1 MLPISSTPQTMPT
14 LIFTPRFTD
23 DSQALWKAAGELGW
37 TTERLGGW
45 RVPQHLRSL
54 PDPVLYGEALFGPAL
69 AEQLGIELLS
79 PPEDWLVRL
88 PQEHRKRVITLSTLG
103 AERGRADAAFIKP
116 PNDKSFPAGVYRGA
130 DLPAGY
136 AEDMPVLV
144 SEVVQWEM
152 EFRCF
157 VLDRRLC
164 TYSLY
169 SRHGELQRDAGFNSD
184 EAEDR
189 ELEAFVGALLADP
202 RVELPRAIVVDA
214 GYITGAGWA
223 CVELNA
229 AWGAGIYG
237 CDPTAALRVIEQA
250 SVTSLSVS

>member
-1 MLPISSTPQTMPT
+1 MPT

-23 DSQALWKAAGELGW
+23 DSQALWKAAGEMGW
-37 TTERLGGW
+37 TTERLSGW
-45 RVPQHLRSL
+45 RVPEHLRSL

-69 AEQLGIELLS
+69 AEQLGIGLLS
-79 PPEDWLVRL
+79 PAEDWLVRL
-88 PQEHRKRVITLSTLG
+88 PHEHRQRAITLSTLG

-116 PNDKSFPAGVYRGA
+116 PNDKSFPAGVYQGA
-130 DLPAGY
+130 ELPADY
-136 AEDMPVLV
+136 ADDMPVLV
-144 SEVVQWEM
+144 SEVVEWEK

-169 SRHGELQRDAGFNSD
+169 SRYGELQRDAGFQSD

-189 ELEAFVGALLADP
+189 ELEDFVGTLLADP
-202 RVELPRAIVVDA
+202 RVDLPRSIVVDV
-214 GYITGAGWA
+214 GFIQGAGWA

-237 CDPTAALRVIEQA
+237 CDPQAALRVIGQA
-250 SVTSLSVS
+250 SVKLLPSS

>member
-1 MLPISSTPQTMPT
+1 MPT

-23 DSQALWKAAGELGW
+23 DSQALWKAAGEMGW
-37 TTERLGGW
+37 ATERLAGW
-45 RVPQHLRSL
+45 RVPGHLRQV

-69 AEQLGIELLS
+69 AEQLGIELIN

-88 PQEHRKRVITLSTLG
+88 PFEHKKRLITLGTLG
-103 AERGRADAAFIKP
+103 SERRRSAPAFIKP
-116 PNDKSFPAGVYRGA
+116 PNDKSFAAGIYRGT
-130 DLPAGY
+130 DLPADY
-136 AEDMPVLV
+136 PDDMPVLV
-144 SEVVQWEM
+144 SEVVEWEK

-169 SRHGELQRDAGFNSD
+169 SRRGELQRDQGFESE

-189 ELEAFVGALLADP
+189 ELEAFIGRLLADP
-202 RVELPRAIVVDA
+202 RVDLPPAVVIDV
-214 GYITGAGWA
+214 GCITGAGWA

-237 CDPTAALRVIEQA
+237 CEPKAALQVIGHA
-250 SVTSLSVS
+250 SVRRPASGA